1 MGEKKSRPSVGK
13 KKAVFLLGAKKGD
26 NLILK
31 KKLTARGSITNNDLA
46 SS

>member
-13 KKAVFLLGAKKGD
+13 KKAVFVLGAKKGD
-26 NLILK
+26 DLLLK
-31 KKLTARGSITNNDLA
+31 KKVTTRGSITNNDFA